1 MRSVSVL
8 VRSTASAL
16 PRPFADGF
24 AHRARRSRMVRLA
37 ALLLAAA
44 LISMMAPAALER
56 AQNSPASSAPQQA
69 GAPSQ
74 PRQGATSE
82 QEQEYRAAMEDAD
95 LKIQAEVA
103 AHSELM
109 KNLEYLSTEIGPRLT
124 GSPQMQRASEWTL
137 QRFKD
142 YGLDAHLETDNVP
155 HAWYRGDD
163 TAEIVSPMQHM
174 IGVRS
179 MGWSKAT
186 SGEVTGPVYFLG
198 ADPAA
203 DVERLKDKLK
213 GAVVCM
219 GPPVELANAEA
230 ENAYDA
236 VIPPPRG
243 VPSRRA
249 GAGGRFA
256 AFQARMRVLPQLAQA
271 GVAAILRDSGKP
283 DSLFNMTGAGMPYE
297 PSVLP
302 EAFATHEDYSL
313 LYRLSQA
320 GPVTMKI
327 DLKGTFSSGPE
338 PASITV
344 AEIKGSAMPD
354 QRVIIGGHLDS
365 WDLGQGSLDNGTG
378 AMATLEAARALK
390 ALGWQPKRTITFILF
405 TGEEEGGVG
414 VRKFLKD
421 HDAEIPRIDGVLI
434 HDTGTGRVFSIGLEN
449 LWETA
454 PLFMRIYQPLQEVF
468 DLKPPEARY
477 YGGSDH
483 VEFLNAGVPA
493 YFCVQ
498 LPAGYR
504 EAHHSQTD
512 TFDKVIPDQIN
523 EGAALLAA
531 WAWNT
536 SELPESLP
544 HHEVHEFRGPE

>member
-1 MRSVSVL
+1 MKSFPVL
-8 VRSTASAL
+8 VRSLAAVPGVPEPVVRPVCDAL
-16 PRPFADGF
+16 TGRLC
-24 AHRARRSRMVRLA
+24 RARLIRPA
-37 ALLLAAA
+37 ALALAAA
-44 LISMMAPAALER
+44 VTLIPAALDR
-56 AQNSPASSAPQQA
+56 AQNPPGAAS
-69 GAPSQ
+69 G
-74 PRQGATSE
+74 
-82 QEQEYRAAMEDAD
+82 QEQQYREAMEEAD
-95 LKIQAEVA
+95 LKIQAEVN

-124 GSPQMQRASEWTL
+124 GSPQMQKASEWTL

-142 YGLDAHLETDNVP
+142 YGIDAHLETDNVP
-155 HAWYRGDD
+155 HAWYRGAD
-163 TAEIVSPMQHM
+163 TAEIVSPMQHI

-179 MGWSKAT
+179 MGWGKAT
-186 SGEVTGPVYFLG
+186 DGEVTGPVYFLG
-198 ADPAA
+198 DDPEADIG
-203 DVERLKDKLK
+203 RLENKLK
-213 GAVVCM
+213 GAIVCL
-219 GPPVELANAEA
+219 GAPRTLPVGEA
-230 ENAYDA
+230 DNAYDA
-236 VIPPPRG
+236 VIAPPRG
-243 VPSRRA
+243 VPARGTGGPGGFRA
-249 GAGGRFA
+249 RIL
-256 AFQARMRVLPQLAQA
+256 MMTELANA
-271 GVAAILRDSGKP
+271 GVAAILRDSGKS
-283 DSLFNMTGAGMPYE
+283 DSLFNMGGAGQAYQ
-297 PSVLP
+297 SSALP
-302 EAFATHEDYSL
+302 EAFTTHEDYSL

-320 GPVTMKI
+320 GPVKVKI
-327 DLKGTFSSGPE
+327 DLKGTFSPGPE

-354 QRVIIGGHLDS
+354 ERVIIGGHLDS
-365 WDLGQGSLDNGTG
+365 WDLGQGPLDNGTG
-378 AMATLEAARALK
+378 AMATIEAARALK

-421 HDAEIPRIDGVLI
+421 HASEIPKIDGVLI

-483 VEFLNAGVPA
+483 VAFLYAGVPA

-504 EAHHSQTD
+504 QAHHSQTD
-512 TFDKVIPDQIN
+512 TLDKVIPDQIN
-523 EGAALLAA
+523 EGAALLAS

-536 SELPESLP
+536 SELSESLP
-544 HHEVHEFRGPE
+544 HHVSREPRRPD